1 MLDLKSKY
9 QEKSFQINK
18 LILKSIKTL
27 NLSLN
32 EFLLLMYFINEKNSL
47 DLENIKDTLGLTDE
61 EVLNTYSDL
70 VSKCLI
76 EVIVNRENGK
86 VVETISLDMFYDK
99 LILNSKENKSE
110 IKETDIFS
118 KFENEFGRSLSPI
131 EYETINNWINNGVKE
146 ETIIS
151 ALKEAVLNGVTNLRY
166 IDKIIYEWTKKSNM
180 KEREEYKE
188 LFDYDWLGAN
198 DE

>member
-32 EFLLLMYFINEKNSL
+32 EFLLLMYFINENKSL

-99 LILNSKENKSE
+99 LILNCKENKSE

>member
-9 QEKSFQINK
+9 QEKNFQINK

>member
-166 IDKIIYEWTKKSNM
+166 IDKIIYEWAKKSNM

>member
-99 LILNSKENKSE
+99 LILNSKENKNE

-188 LFDYDWLGAN
+188 LFDYDWLGAS

>member
-9 QEKSFQINK
+9 QEKNFQINR
-18 LILKSIKTL
+18 LILKSIKNL

-32 EFLLLMYFINEKNSL
+32 EFLLIMYFINEKNSL
-47 DLENIKDTLGLTDE
+47 DLEDIKETLGFSDE

-76 EVIVNRENGK
+76 ETVVKRENGK
-86 VVETISLDMFYDK
+86 VIETISLDMFFDK
-99 LILNSKENKSE
+99 LILNSTSENKA
-110 IKETDIFS
+110 KETDIFA
-118 KFENEFGRSLSPI
+118 KFESEFGRSLSPI

-166 IDKIIYEWTKKSNM
+166 IDKIIYEWTKKSNI
-180 KEREEYKE
+180 KDNEEYKE

>member
-61 EVLNTYSDL
+61 EILNTYSDL